1 MMDPGHTGAAAG
13 PDTPDAGPGTPP
25 DASRRA
31 GGVQIRACRRML
43 VEAFPAAF
51 VPPGAPKRPLA
62 IGIDRMILERLP
74 DIPRWLLK
82 DTLRDYCEGQR
93 YLSALVEGAARVD
106 LAGRPVGRVDAAAAA
121 HAARKLAQA
130 RRIETHRRRI
140 ADMEAALDALLQA
153 ISDDEVEAAAAS
165 AGDRPVHSPR
175 LREAAAKA
183 ETVLGR
189 IPAGDRETRHGG

>member
-1 MMDPGHTGAAAG
+1 MMDPDHTDAAAG

-31 GGVQIRACRRML
+31 GGAQIRACRRML

-106 LAGRPVGRVDAAAAA
+106 LADRLDMNVRTLQRIHSGAELPPVSLILRALGPDA
-121 HAARKLAQA
+121 
-130 RRIETHRRRI
+130 
-140 ADMEAALDALLQA
+140 
-153 ISDDEVEAAAAS
+153 
-165 AGDRPVHSPR
+165 
-175 LREAAAKA
+175 
-183 ETVLGR
+183 
-189 IPAGDRETRHGG
+189 